1 MHFRGCSGEVN
12 RLNRAYHSGD
22 TGDVAEVVGALK
34 RREPDVPIFGVG
46 YSLGGNVLLK
56 WLGETG
62 GNNPLRGG
70 VAVSVPFDLDT
81 CATRLDQGLSRI
93 YQGRFVK
100 GLKEKYTRKAPLGD
114 LKAIRSLREWDDQ
127 VTAGLHGFTGAE
139 DYYTRSSSRP
149 FLKRIEVPTLVLHAV
164 DDPFMTPAVIPTEA
178 DLSPHVTLELSPKGG
193 HVGFVYGS
201 IFRPEYWL
209 EERIPT
215 FLRSMTT

>member
-1 MHFRGCSGEVN
+1 ME
-12 RLNRAYHSGD
+12 
-22 TGDVAEVVGALK
+22 AL
-34 RREPDVPIFGVG
+34 
-46 YSLGGNVLLK
+46 S
-56 WLGETG
+56 
-62 GNNPLRGG
+62 
-70 VAVSVPFDLDT
+70 A
-81 CATRLDQGLSRI
+81 
-93 YQGRFVK
+93 
-100 GLKEKYTRKAPLGD
+100 
-114 LKAIRSLREWDDQ
+114 SLREWDDR

-215 FLRSMTT
+215 FLRYMTT